1 MSAVP
6 NDFRSFP
13 TAFSL
18 AAGSSSDPAVRDG
31 KPARALDLLHSIDQF
46 NDELQSE
53 DEGLQFLWGMCPLR
67 PVTRHASPPERSGAP
82 QTPQ

>member
-18 AAGSSSDPAVRDG
+18 AAGSSFDPTVRDG

-46 NDELQSE
+46 TDEPQSE
-53 DEGLQFLWGMCPLR
+53 DEALQFLWGD
-67 PVTRHASPPERSGAP
+67 VSIAARHPARIAA
-82 QTPQ
+82 

>member
-18 AAGSSSDPAVRDG
+18 AAGSSSDPAVKED
-31 KPARALDLLHSIDQF
+31 KPARALDLLYSIDQF
-46 NDELQSE
+46 TDELQGE
-53 DEGLQFLWGMCPLR
+53 DEALQFLWGD
-67 PVTRHASPPERSGAP
+67 VSIAARHPAHIAA
-82 QTPQ
+82 

>member
-1 MSAVP
+1 MTAVP

-31 KPARALDLLHSIDQF
+31 KPARALDLLYSIDHF
-46 NDELQSE
+46 TDELQG
-53 DEGLQFLWGMCPLR
+53 DDDTLQFLWGD
-67 PVTRHASPPERSGAP
+67 VSIAARHPARIAA
-82 QTPQ
+82 